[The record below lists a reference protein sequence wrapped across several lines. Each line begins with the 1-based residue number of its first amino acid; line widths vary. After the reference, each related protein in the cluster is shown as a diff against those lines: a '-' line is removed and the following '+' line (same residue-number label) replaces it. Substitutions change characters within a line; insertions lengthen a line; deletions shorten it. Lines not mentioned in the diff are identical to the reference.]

1 MRLDIFLNQT
11 FIKYTFDQLKRSEGG
26 MGCNSRETLTEEQ
39 LSAAIDGQASDN
51 VLEHLASCPICSA
64 RLALARTAETTMRTR
79 LYRFDCPSSQELT
92 DYHMG
97 LVNSTTDR
105 QITRHLALCVTCQA
119 EIETLRSFMHTDHPY
134 AHLVAPTQAAP
145 SLSSALH
152 DLIASILPPTP
163 QLALRGNSLRNLT
176 ARAGSTT
183 LMLVP
188 ERDKSGQLTLAGQ
201 ILDDDIDQWI
211 GAQVEIY
218 HNEHISHS
226 SMIDELGGFALHAIP
241 SETITLRVIP
251 HKGRAIKVPAL
262 DL

>member
-1 MRLDIFLNQT
+1 MACT
-11 FIKYTFDQLKRSEGG
+11 
-26 MGCNSRETLTEEQ
+26 SREALSEEQ
-39 LSAAIDGQASDN
+39 LSAAIDGQASDI

-64 RLALARTAETTMRTR
+64 RLASARAAESALHTR

-119 EIETLRSFMHTDHPY
+119 EIETLRSFLHIDHPY
-134 AHLVAPTQAAP
+134 AHLAAPTQAAP
-145 SLSSALH
+145 SLSSTLQ
-152 DLIASILPPTP
+152 DLIANILPPMP
-163 QLALRGNSLRNLT
+163 QLALRGKSLRNLT
-176 ARAGSTT
+176 AKAGNTT

-211 GAQVEIY
+211 GAQVELY
-218 HNEHISHS
+218 LNEHISHS
-226 SMIDELGGFALHAIP
+226 SMIDELGGFALHAVP
-241 SETITLRVIP
+241 DETITLRVIP

-262 DL
+262 EL